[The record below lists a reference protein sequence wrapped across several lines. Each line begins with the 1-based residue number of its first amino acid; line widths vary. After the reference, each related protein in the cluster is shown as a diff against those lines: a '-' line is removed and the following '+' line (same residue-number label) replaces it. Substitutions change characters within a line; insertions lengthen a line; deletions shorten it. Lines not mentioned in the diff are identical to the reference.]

1 MPVAPRPTGPARRTR
16 LLALGAAATVGAL
29 ALAGCTKSE
38 EAPEPL
44 TIDVVGG
51 AFPDALGSGILEVL
65 GENLDTGYSTAMLDD
80 GAILV
85 PGSSDGIVDDSVGI
99 LDPTTGEVDWVV
111 TADVAEGTYV
121 MPGDVTERWVTWSV
135 ESDEGV
141 TPEDAIPFVFALDRE
156 SQKTYVLADGTSEG
170 GFAPGTTGSRVLI
183 AGDLAVWEGAL
194 PVEGA
199 DGAAGGGTGA
209 DEGESGDD
217 ATDADELLDG
227 EELPLDEGDPVTS
240 SVFARPLD
248 ASGGVVTVA
257 AEAGA
262 LVRDDCLDGSP
273 ITAQVTTDVTA
284 ERRTVT
290 AEGALG
296 AVLAPLALGDG
307 EEVSLRCGAGGAV
320 ETYSEDGG
328 VASKVVL
335 RGGERDIVLVGD
347 GVADL
352 QVVGMTTEWAA
363 VWVGDLDTALGQ
375 QLVVHRPSGKVF
387 SLGESES
394 QLLVV
399 RPGVVAF
406 GGPVDLA
413 PLGEDGLEDE
423 DLEDLEDLGEAG
435 DDDGSEPDVTEGEA
449 GGSDGGSDEAS
460 DDASDEASDD
470 ASATEGDVEVVEED
484 DVDPEGEDLFQ
495 DDFSG
500 GALTTVGRL
509 VAPKG

>member
-16 LLALGAAATVGAL
+16 LLALGAAATVGVL

-51 AFPDALGSGILEVL
+51 AFPDALEAGILEVL

-85 PGSSDGIVDDSVGI
+85 PGSSDGIVDDSVGV

-141 TPEDAIPFVFALDRE
+141 TPEDAIPFVYALDRE

-194 PVEGA
+194 PVEDA
-199 DGAAGGGTGA
+199 DGAAGGGTG
-209 DEGESGDD
+209 
-217 ATDADELLDG
+217 T
-227 EELPLDEGDPVTS
+227 DEGDPVTS
-240 SVFARPLD
+240 SVFVRPLD

-290 AEGALG
+290 ADGALG

-335 RGGERDIVLVGD
+335 RGGERDIVLMGD

-363 VWVGDLDTALGQ
+363 VWVGDLETALGQ

-406 GGPVDLA
+406 GGPVGVDPA
-413 PLGEDGLEDE
+413 LEDE
-423 DLEDLEDLGEAG
+423 DLGDPGEVG
-435 DDDGSEPDVTEGEA
+435 DEGAEPGATEPGEV
-449 GGSDGGSDEAS
+449 G
-460 DDASDEASDD
+460 DAPS
-470 ASATEGDVEVVEED
+470 TEGDVEVVEED
-484 DVDPEGEDLFQ
+484 DVAPEGAELVEEEFA
-495 DDFSG
+495 G
-500 GALTTVGRL
+500 GALTVVARL
-509 VAPKG
+509 VAPQG

>member
-16 LLALGAAATVGAL
+16 LLALGAAATVGVL

-51 AFPDALGSGILEVL
+51 AFPDALEAGILEVL

-85 PGSSDGIVDDSVGI
+85 PGSSDGIVDDSVGV

-141 TPEDAIPFVFALDRE
+141 TPEDAIPFVYALDRE

-194 PVEGA
+194 PVEDA
-199 DGAAGGGTGA
+199 DGAAGGGTG
-209 DEGESGDD
+209 
-217 ATDADELLDG
+217 T
-227 EELPLDEGDPVTS
+227 DEGDPVTS
-240 SVFARPLD
+240 SVFVRPLD

-290 AEGALG
+290 ADGALG

-335 RGGERDIVLVGD
+335 RGGERDIVLMGD

-363 VWVGDLDTALGQ
+363 VWVGDLETALGQ

-423 DLEDLEDLGEAG
+423 DLEDLGEAG
-435 DDDGSEPDVTEGEA
+435 DDDGSVPEATEGEA
-449 GGSDGGSDEAS
+449 GGSDGGSEEAS
-460 DDASDEASDD
+460 DASDEASDD
-470 ASATEGDVEVVEED
+470 ASATEGDVEIVEED
-484 DVDPEGEDLFQ
+484 DVDPEGEDLFE

-509 VAPKG
+509 VAPKA